1 MDIEQQSPRPSE
13 KDKDGLLDD
22 EEYETILF
30 LSDLW
35 LGTTEKKNMP
45 FLRLFRLASIF
56 VIVIQYMVLAS
67 VIDENITEPPY
78 HELSFQIVATRLFV
92 VIYLAGSV
100 AEYFSKDVLG
110 FYAMSRIVN
119 TRLEELQ
126 GGEDGATG
134 YCAQIIY
141 FFYIILQGF
150 YYAFGFPPLIFGLIR
165 MIRDRFSIR
174 DILVFIALSVYEYVL
189 LVLALI
195 ASVSVILIQS
205 DAVSIL
211 FNFTGVLIVMQ
222 LDDVVFK
229 LFHIKVKKMKELK
242 HTEFQL
248 TSAKLSLGGL
258 VAVVTFLYSFVFR
271 T

>member
-1 MDIEQQSPRPSE
+1 MDIEQQQRPSE
-13 KDKDGLLDD
+13 CDKDGLI
-22 EEYETILF
+22 EGEYETIEY

-45 FLRLFRLASIF
+45 FLRLFRLASVF

-67 VIDENITEPPY
+67 VIYENINDPPY
-78 HELSFQIVATRLFV
+78 HNLNFQIVATRLFV
-92 VIYLAGSV
+92 VIYLAGNV

-110 FYAMSRIVN
+110 YYAMSRIVYPK
-119 TRLEELQ
+119 LEELLG
-126 GGEDGATG
+126 GGENEAT
-134 YCAQIIY
+134 YCAQIAY
-141 FFYIILQGF
+141 FLFVIIQGF
-150 YYAFGFPPLIFGLIR
+150 YYAFGFPALIFGLIR
-165 MIRDRFSIR
+165 MIKDRFNLR
-174 DILVFIALSVYEYVL
+174 DIFVFIALSTYEYVL

-211 FNFTGVLIVMQ
+211 FNFSGVLVVME
-222 LDDVVFK
+222 LDNVVFK
-229 LFHIKVKKMKELK
+229 LFHIKVKKMKELR
-242 HTEFQL
+242 HSEFQL